1 MLTIIANVGK
11 LYQVR
16 DEEIGGPLR
25 GDQMKEVP
33 YIENAFIAI
42 ENGKIKDFGPMSE
55 VPERADRFYDAKGGI
70 VMPCFVDAHTHIVYV
85 GSREDEFVMRI
96 LGMSYEEIAERGG
109 GILNS
114 ARKFRTAS
122 KEQIMEESLRR
133 LDEVIRQGTG
143 AIEIKT
149 GYGITPEGELKAL
162 EIINEIAEKSPIP
175 VRRTFLGAH
184 ALPLEY
190 RNNRKAF
197 IDKLVSDVIP
207 YVGRNKLADYCDVF
221 CERGF
226 FTPEEALLILETGL
240 KYGLKP
246 KVHGNQLGRTGGVQ
260 VAVQVGAVSVDH
272 VEELEDEELNILK
285 NSSTIPVALPTS
297 SFFLKKGY
305 SPMRKMI
312 DNRLPLAL
320 ASDYNPGTT
329 PTGNMF
335 CVWTLACLY
344 GGITP
349 QEAYNA
355 MTINSA
361 FAMELDPIHAI
372 ITRGSI
378 ANLIVSK
385 PHIKNL
391 EYMPYAFGS
400 GHIQNVFINGT
411 IY

>member
-16 DEEIGGPLR
+16 IDGVSSPLKGNQMQEI
-25 GDQMKEVP
+25 P

-42 ENGKIKDFGPMSE
+42 EDGRIKDFGPMSK
-55 VPERADRFYDAKGGI
+55 VPERADLFYDAQGGV
-70 VMPCFVDAHTHIVYV
+70 VMPCFIDSHTHIVYA
-85 GSREDEFVMRI
+85 GSREDEFVMRV

-114 ARKFRTAS
+114 AKKFRMAS

-175 VRRTFLGAH
+175 VKRTFLGAH

-190 RNNRKAF
+190 RNNRQAF
-197 IDKLVSDVIP
+197 IDKLVKEVIP
-207 YVGRNKLADYCDVF
+207 YVGKNNLADYCDVF

-226 FTPEEALLILETGL
+226 FTPEEALKILETGL

-272 VEELEDEELNILK
+272 VEELGDEEINLLK
-285 NSSTIPVALPTS
+285 ESSTIPVALPTS

-305 SPMRKMI
+305 SPMREMI
-312 DNRLPLAL
+312 DNGLPIAL

-344 GGITP
+344 GEITP

-361 FAMELDPIHAI
+361 FAMELDPTHAT
-372 ITRGSI
+372 ITKGSV
-378 ANLIVSK
+378 ANLIVTK
-385 PHIKNL
+385 PHAKNM

-400 GHIQNVFINGT
+400 NHIRDVFINGR

>member
-16 DEEIGGPLR
+16 DEEIEGPLR

-42 ENGKIKDFGPMSE
+42 EDGKIKDFGPMSE
-55 VPERADRFYDAKGGI
+55 VPERADQFYDAKGGV

-85 GSREDEFVMRI
+85 DSREDEFVMRI
-96 LGMSYEEIAERGG
+96 LGMSYEEISDRGG

-114 ARKFRTAS
+114 ARKFRAAS

-162 EIINEIAEKSPIP
+162 DIVNEIAEKSPIP
-175 VRRTFLGAH
+175 VKRTFLGAH
-184 ALPLEY
+184 ALPIEY

-197 IDKLVSDVIP
+197 IDKLVNDVIP
-207 YVGRNKLADYCDVF
+207 YVGSNKLADYCDVF

-246 KVHGNQLGRTGGVQ
+246 KVHGNQLDRTGGIQ
-260 VAVQVGAVSVDH
+260 VAAQVGAVSVDH
-272 VEELEDEELNILK
+272 VEELGQEELNILK

-312 DNRLPLAL
+312 DNKLPLAL

-361 FAMELDPIHAI
+361 FAMELDPTHAI
-372 ITRGSI
+372 IRRGSV

-400 GHIQNVFINGT
+400 DHIQNVFINGI

>member
-1 MLTIIANVGK
+1 
-11 LYQVR
+11 
-16 DEEIGGPLR
+16 
-25 GDQMKEVP
+25 MKEVP
-33 YIENAFIAI
+33 YIENAFIVI
-42 ENGKIKDFGPMSE
+42 EDGKIKDFGSMAE
-55 VPERADRFYDAKGGI
+55 VPDRADRFYDAKGGV
-70 VMPCFVDAHTHIVYV
+70 VMPSFIDSHTHIVYV

-96 LGMSYEEIAERGG
+96 MGMSYEEIAERGG

-114 ARKFRTAS
+114 ARKFRAAS

-175 VRRTFLGAH
+175 VKRTFLGAH

-197 IDKLVSDVIP
+197 IDKLVNEVIP
-207 YVGRNKLADYCDVF
+207 YVGRNNLADYCDVF

-226 FTPEEALLILETGL
+226 FTPEEALRILEAGL
-240 KYGLKP
+240 KFGLKP

-272 VEELEDEELNILK
+272 VEELGEEELNLLK
-285 NSSTIPVALPTS
+285 ESSTIPVALPTS

-305 SPMRKMI
+305 SPMRTMI
-312 DNRLPLAL
+312 DYGLPLAL

-335 CVWTLACLY
+335 CVWTLSCLY

-361 FAMELDPIHAI
+361 FAMELDPGYAT
-372 ITRGSI
+372 ITKGSV
-378 ANLIVSK
+378 ANLIVTK
-385 PHIKNL
+385 PHVKNM

-400 GHIQNVFINGT
+400 DHIQDVLINGI

>member
-1 MLTIIANVGK
+1 MK
-11 LYQVR
+11 R
-16 DEEIGGPLR
+16 PLR
-25 GDQMKEVP
+25 GPELKEVP
-33 YIENAFIAI
+33 FIENAYIAI
-42 ENGKIKDFGPMSE
+42 EDGIIKDFGSMADI
-55 VPERADRFYDAKGGI
+55 PENADKYYDARGGV
-70 VMPCFVDAHTHIVYV
+70 VMPCFVDSHTHIVYV

-114 ARKFRTAS
+114 ARKFRSAS
-122 KEQIMEESLRR
+122 KEQILEESLRR

-175 VRRTFLGAH
+175 VKRTFLGAH

-190 RNNRKAF
+190 RNNREEF
-197 IDKLVSDVIP
+197 IKKLVNDVIP
-207 YVGRNKLADYCDVF
+207 YVGRNNLADYCDVF

-246 KVHGNQLGRTGGVQ
+246 KIHGNQLGRTGGVQ
-260 VAVQVGAVSVDH
+260 VAVKVGAVSVDH
-272 VEELEDEELNILK
+272 VEELGQEELDLLK
-285 NSSTIPVALPTS
+285 DSNTIPVALPTS
-297 SFFLKKGY
+297 SFFLKKNY
-305 SPMRKMI
+305 SPMRTMI
-312 DNRLPLAL
+312 DYGLPLAL

-329 PTGNMF
+329 STGNMF

-361 FAMELDPIHAI
+361 FAMEISPDYAT
-372 ITRGSI
+372 ITKGSV
-378 ANLIVSK
+378 ANLIVTE
-385 PHIKNL
+385 PHVKNL

-400 GHIQNVFINGT
+400 NHIRNVFINGI

>member
-16 DEEIGGPLR
+16 NDRINGPLR
-25 GDQMKEVP
+25 GPQMKEVP
-33 YIENAFIAI
+33 YLENAFIAI
-42 ENGKIKDFGPMSE
+42 EDGKIKNFGPMSE
-55 VPERADRFYDAKGGI
+55 IPDRADLFYDAQGGV
-70 VMPCFVDAHTHIVYV
+70 VMPCFIDSHTHIVYA
-85 GSREDEFVMRI
+85 GSREEEFVMRV

-114 ARKFRTAS
+114 AKKFRMAS

-143 AIEIKT
+143 SIEIKT

-175 VRRTFLGAH
+175 VKRTFLGAH

-190 RNNRKAF
+190 RSNRQAF
-197 IDKLVSDVIP
+197 IDKLVKEVIP
-207 YVGRNKLADYCDVF
+207 YVGKNNLADYCDVF

-226 FTPEEALLILETGL
+226 FTPEETLIILETGL

-272 VEELEDEELNILK
+272 VEELGDEEINILK
-285 NSSTIPVALPTS
+285 ESSTIPVALPTS

-305 SPMRKMI
+305 SPMRNMI
-312 DNRLPLAL
+312 DNELPIAL

-344 GGITP
+344 GAITP

-361 FAMELDPIHAI
+361 FVMELDPTYAT
-372 ITRGSI
+372 ITKGSV
-378 ANLIVSK
+378 ANLIVTK
-385 PHIKNL
+385 PHVKNL

-400 GHIQNVFINGT
+400 NHIRDVFINGR